1 MQEYVLICEDSTDG
15 ILTGV
20 YEAYQFKKKMGIESH
35 ACIHLATKEPDMQR
49 LFTEY
54 DHIPAD
60 HTKAGKVT
68 DGGRATDSSLSWSP
82 LQLREESA
90 NSWSGLQLFS
100 ERWLQRFSITS
111 ATFLHQPHFIR
122 YMEDNS

>member
-1 MQEYVLICEDSTDG
+1 MLTDAETACPDSTERIYG
-15 ILTGV
+15 TSEKGSNIRKPQEVTQHYV
-20 YEAYQFKKKMGIESH
+20 YTLRFFVVLKDTVAM
-35 ACIHLATKEPDMQR
+35 
-49 LFTEY
+49 
-54 DHIPAD
+54 
-60 HTKAGKVT
+60 KAGKVT